1 LQLFLAFILFI
12 AIKTSLTCSYGSKFH
27 QVINI
32 SLSLRPHFLIL
43 ASDGLWDTFSNE
55 EACTFVQEHLKESDF
70 GAKSLV
76 MESYKRG
83 SVDNITVLVIVFK
96 NDVYKIGSSAGK
108 VGDETLKVPAKSQP
122 VASAVVQRSNS
133 IKTK

>member
-1 LQLFLAFILFI
+1 VVLAFILFI

-83 SVDNITVLVIVFK
+83 SVDKRDTANRKGDGRQPQTK
-96 NDVYKIGSSAGK
+96 NGNNG
-108 VGDETLKVPAKSQP
+108 GGG
-122 VASAVVQRSNS
+122 
-133 IKTK
+133 

>member
-1 LQLFLAFILFI
+1 MSEQHFQQHCKRPFDSCKVYYIRPVFNEI
-12 AIKTSLTCSYGSKFH
+12 PSY
-27 QVINI
+27 
-32 SLSLRPHFLIL
+32 RPHFLIL

-55 EACTFVQEHLKESDF
+55 EACTFALEHLKEPDF
-70 GAKSLV
+70 GAKSLA

-108 VGDETLKVPAKSQP
+108 AGEESLKVPAKSQP
-122 VASAVVQRSNS
+122 VAPAVVQRSNS